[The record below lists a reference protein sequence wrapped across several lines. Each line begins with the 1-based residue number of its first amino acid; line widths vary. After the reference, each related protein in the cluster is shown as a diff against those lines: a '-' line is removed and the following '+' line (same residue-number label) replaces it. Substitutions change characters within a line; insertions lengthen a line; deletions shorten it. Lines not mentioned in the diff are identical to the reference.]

1 MLAFILVL
9 IYNKDRKRDKN
20 QNKEG
25 ADIML
30 QKEFKA
36 MTGFTATPEEYA
48 EIEQQYYDFDGDK
61 EKFCQEWKENGL
73 EKVVERRQ
81 QKIEMLQEMVDGLM
95 KVNDELREKVTALE
109 KWQPCDCGT
118 HMDQEKYM
126 ELWKIGKR
134 MEPDEAIKTIA
145 GFYGFDKSKIK
156 VIEDVETFEKNSLG
170 MIRVANRYKRPPVY
184 DATDWNYAR
193 FDCAGQQWEM
203 VNGELRGY
211 ES

>member
-1 MLAFILVL
+1 MIDFILEL

-20 QNKEG
+20 QNKER

-61 EKFCQEWKENGL
+61 EKFCQEWKETNM

-95 KVNDELREKVTALE
+95 KVNDELREKIIKLE
-109 KWQPCDCGT
+109 KW
-118 HMDQEKYM
+118 K
-126 ELWKIGKR
+126 
-134 MEPDEAIKTIA
+134 
-145 GFYGFDKSKIK
+145 
-156 VIEDVETFEKNSLG
+156 
-170 MIRVANRYKRPPVY
+170 
-184 DATDWNYAR
+184 
-193 FDCAGQQWEM
+193 M

>member
-61 EKFCQEWKENGL
+61 EKFCQEWKETDM

-95 KVNDELREKVTALE
+95 KVNDELREKIIKLE
-109 KWQPCDCGT
+109 KW
-118 HMDQEKYM
+118 K
-126 ELWKIGKR
+126 
-134 MEPDEAIKTIA
+134 
-145 GFYGFDKSKIK
+145 
-156 VIEDVETFEKNSLG
+156 
-170 MIRVANRYKRPPVY
+170 MI
-184 DATDWNYAR
+184 
-193 FDCAGQQWEM
+193 
-203 VNGELRGY
+203 NGELRGY